1 MASFTEFCRPALI
14 YIALGILS
22 CLTSILYKLPF
33 VMVAINLVF
42 VFFWAWVLNKLCEK
56 GYTGF
61 AWFVLALPFLL
72 MVAGFGGDTAPNMK

>member
-1 MASFTEFCRPALI
+1 
-14 YIALGILS
+14 
-22 CLTSILYKLPF
+22 
-33 VMVAINLVF
+33 MVAINLVF